1 MRLFRLPKSPMSV
14 LPGAKQIK
22 TIWFVLAGFLVVS
35 GVICVL
41 AGREGRWLILAE
53 CVLSAAAAV
62 FHVRTFCR
70 KAVGSVMSFFP
81 TTCLL
86 VAVRVLFKLI
96 GIPSQL
102 RLWFGSEIGF
112 AISLAIP
119 ILFWAG
125 FCLCT
130 YFALMGKA
138 KLMLPLAMLLFAF
151 FYIFVE
157 VNLRSFLEIARLIL
171 FLLLLWMPID
181 AVCFTSAPG
190 FPGSGD
196 EKPGL

>member
-1 MRLFRLPKSPMSV
+1 MMRFFRLPKSPMNV

-22 TIWFVLAGFLVVS
+22 TIWFVLAAFLAAS
-35 GVICVL
+35 GVLCVFNGRDGNWL
-41 AGREGRWLILAE
+41 ALAE

-62 FHVRTFCR
+62 LHVRTFCR
-70 KAVGSVMSFFP
+70 KAVGLVMSFFP

-96 GIPSQL
+96 GSPS
-102 RLWFGSEIGF
+102 RFGEGTESPFVLLLIIE
-112 AISLAIP
+112 
-119 ILFWAG
+119 ILFWAA
-125 FCLCT
+125 FCLSA